1 MEEILGGIFGI
12 GLVVCFIWFICWISG
27 SMPSDVKK
35 RREDETHLKECM
47 NTHFNALWIKWQ
59 QTIYEDDYGQT
70 IYSDWLKEVKYFLEN
85 IVFPNEDYSDSIGNL
100 LLAARMQQ
108 FNVYWKELAT
118 NHLEK
123 MKEDSA
129 INIVVKNGLDY
140 ELYVEKYLQNLGYI
154 VKRTPK
160 TGDQGVDLIAE
171 KNEDRKAIQCKYYSK
186 PVGNKAIQEVIAG
199 ANFYQCTSA
208 AVVSNS
214 SFTKS
219 ARQLAENSDI
229 ELINLI
235 PK

>member
-12 GLVVCFIWFICWISG
+12 GLVACFIWFIFWISG
-27 SMPSDVKK
+27 SMPSDIKK
-35 RREDETHLKECM
+35 RREDENHLKECI
-47 NTHFNALWIKWQ
+47 NIHFNALWIKWQ
-59 QTIYEDDYGQT
+59 QTIYEDDYGQI

-85 IVFPNEDYSDSIGNL
+85 IVFPNEDYNDSIGNL

-108 FNVYWKELAT
+108 FNAYWKELAT

-123 MKEDSA
+123 MKDDSA

-208 AVVSNS
+208 AVVTNS